1 MVFKASVMFF
11 SSSINIFKYATVSF
25 PFKTDW
31 DASFLPN
38 LISVPS
44 KYICFDSIL
53 ILLFEDK
60 PTEFS
65 PLIKILSDFAFN
77 VILSELRIIWGLIY
91 WEGRVGGVV

>member
-1 MVFKASVMFF
+1 
-11 SSSINIFKYATVSF
+11 
-25 PFKTDW
+25 
-31 DASFLPN
+31 
-38 LISVPS
+38 
-44 KYICFDSIL
+44 
-53 ILLFEDK
+53 LFEDK